1 MQKLI
6 LDAITVI
13 MEKRG
18 VTQDQLAASLGCSQT
33 TISRLLRGKT
43 KLTVEDLF
51 NIAKA
56 LNTDPTVLVEQ
67 ASRSVPQ
74 PVTLSPEIQAQ
85 LTNDGAGFQIF
96 NRLKVPMTFSELAT
110 YFRPDQIPLV
120 RRKITDLKRADV
132 IIEDIDGRLR
142 LNHME
147 EAERFLFTQ
156 DQAYNDRI
164 VELYGMTRSTKGDLS
179 KMNERDA
186 ANWRRYNGDA
196 IFVDYFSPSQIE
208 EQKTLLLQFYNFIR
222 YQLRTNRLA
231 QAMDPTGK
239 RDVRETKELRVIY
252 LSSLPYPDS
261 KSTKPGNG
269 G

>member
-43 KLTVEDLF
+43 QLTVEDLF

-74 PVTLSPEIQAQ
+74 PVTLSPEVQAH
-85 LTNDGAGFQIF
+85 LTSDMVGFQLF
-96 NRLKVPMTFSELAT
+96 NRLKVPMTFSELAAC
-110 YFRPDQIPLV
+110 FRPEQIPLV
-120 RRKITDLKRADV
+120 RRKIADLKRNDV
-132 IIEDIDGRLR
+132 LIEDIDGRLR

-156 DQAYNDRI
+156 DAAYNQRI
-164 VELYGMTRSTKGDLS
+164 TELYGMTRHSKGDLS
-179 KMNERDA
+179 KMSEREA
-186 ANWRRYNGDA
+186 AQWRRYNGDA

-208 EQKTLLLQFYNFIR
+208 EQKTLVLQFYNFVR

-239 RDVRETKELRVIY
+239 KGEAREPKELRVIY
-252 LSSLPYPDS
+252 LSSLPFPDVK
-261 KSTKPGNG
+261 KSPGSE
-269 G
+269 